1 MSWKITKISNAKHE
15 VTIEH
20 KDGTE
25 HAFVIPEEHRD
36 NSDKKTAFIKSK
48 MEEQAAL
55 KKAADAKEIKPL
67 ERKIHRINPL
77 WYIIAIQT
85 LAMLEF
91 LYTRFK

>member
-1 MSWKITKISNAKHE
+1 MWRITKISNAKHE

-36 NSDKKTAFIKSK
+36 SRDTKSDFIASK
-48 MEEQAAL
+48 IKEQDAI
-55 KKAADAKEIKPL
+55 KKAADAKEIKAL

-85 LAMLEF
+85 LAMLGF